1 MIKINKISQTNTIAI
16 AGFSTNRET
25 KLNKLMCK
33 AINSQKIC
41 KFHSYWKF
49 WLRTAS
55 KIL

>member
-41 KFHSYWKF
+41 KFHSY
-49 WLRTAS
+49 
-55 KIL
+55 